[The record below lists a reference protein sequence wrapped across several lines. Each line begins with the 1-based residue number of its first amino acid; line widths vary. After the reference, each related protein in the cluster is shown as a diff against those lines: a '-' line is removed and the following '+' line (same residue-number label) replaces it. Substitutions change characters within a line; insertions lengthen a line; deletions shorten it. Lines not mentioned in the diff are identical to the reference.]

1 MSSQAVP
8 SHQTRTWT
16 LTGWSNSSETK
27 RTGFVI
33 AVSIFAMLPVLIFGV
48 PQNRDLSNHFRFIL
62 PFYDAI
68 TSGNFYASWLAE
80 SNAGFGDPSF
90 RFYPPGLYYVLYI
103 FRFATGE
110 WYVAT
115 LLTFTVVAV
124 AGGLGIYFW
133 ARSIMPAS
141 HAMWASLIYA
151 LAPYHLNQLYQ
162 SVLLAEWA
170 GASILPFVFGFAERV
185 CAHGRRRD
193 VAGLAG
199 CYALL
204 VFTHV
209 PLTVIGSLAL
219 VFYALIRM
227 RPQRRLRTLLQFAG
241 AAVLGLSASAIF
253 WVTTLAE
260 LRWIGMNEIHH
271 EAGVD
276 YRYNFLLSTFS
287 PDYINVW
294 WMNILALMTLLLCAP
309 VVLLLRRN
317 AITERKQLRV
327 VVLFTL
333 FTVFMTVPLSKPI
346 WNVLRPLQETQFPWR
361 WLSLVSMGV
370 AVVTAGALPLL
381 AQSDKSTD
389 RIKRLLIV
397 GAMSMSVVF
406 CVSHVVREA
415 RFLPARAFE
424 NTLVEVRGSQSISYW
439 LPIGANP
446 AAAPMTVEVEAT
458 DDTGNRAVSVQSWTP
473 ESRRFS
479 VAAGN
484 PTEARVRTFY
494 YPHWTARSGGQRQ
507 NTRADKD
514 GVLLV
519 SLPAEA
525 VTVDLVFE
533 EPRRTHVSA
542 AVSLAGVL
550 FIGMLAVPLRRK
562 L

>member
-1 MSSQAVP
+1 MSSHVVP
-8 SHQTRTWT
+8 NHETRISSLTTWPST
-16 LTGWSNSSETK
+16 SEAK
-27 RTGFVI
+27 RCGFVI
-33 AVSIFAMLPVLIFGV
+33 AVSVLAMLPVLVLGV
-48 PQNRDLSNHFRFIL
+48 PSNRDLSNHFRFIL

-80 SNAGFGDPSF
+80 SSAGYGDPSF
-90 RFYPPGLYYVLYI
+90 RFYPPGLYYVLYL
-103 FRFATGE
+103 FRFATGD

-115 LLTFTVVAV
+115 LLTFTVVSV

-151 LAPYHLNQLYQ
+151 FAPYHLNQLYQ

-170 GASILPFVFGFAERV
+170 AASLLPFVFGFAERV

-219 VFYALIRM
+219 VFYALVRM
-227 RPQRRLRTLLQFAG
+227 RPQRRIRTLLQFAG
-241 AAVLGLSASAIF
+241 AAVLGLCASAIF
-253 WVTTLAE
+253 WVTMLAE
-260 LRWIGMNEIHH
+260 IRWIGMNEIHH

-276 YRYNFLLSTFS
+276 YRYNFVLSTFS
-287 PDYINVW
+287 SDNINVW
-294 WMNILALMTLLLCAP
+294 WMNILVLMTLLLSAP

-317 AITERKQLRV
+317 AVNERKQLRIA
-327 VVLFTL
+327 VLFTL
-333 FTVFMTVPLSKPI
+333 FTFFMTVPLSRPL
-346 WNVLRPLQETQFPWR
+346 WNVLTPLRETQFPWR

-370 AVVTAGALPLL
+370 AILTAGTLPLL
-381 AQSDKSTD
+381 VQSDRGTH

-397 GAMSMSVVF
+397 GAMSIGVVF
-406 CVSHVVREA
+406 SLSHVVREA
-415 RFLPARAFE
+415 KFLPARAFE
-424 NTLVEVRGSQSISYW
+424 NTLAEVRGSQSINYW
-439 LPIGANP
+439 LPVGANP
-446 AAAPMTVEVEAT
+446 AVAPMTVEVETT
-458 DDTGNRAVSVQSWTP
+458 DRAVSVQSWTP
-473 ESRRFS
+473 ERRRFS

-494 YPHWTARSGGQRQ
+494 YPHWIARTGEQRL

-519 SLPAEA
+519 SLPADA

-533 EPRRTHVSA
+533 EPRRTQVSS

-550 FIGMLAVPLRRK
+550 FIGFLALPRRRK
-562 L
+562 H

>member
-1 MSSQAVP
+1 MSSLVAP

-16 LTGWSNSSETK
+16 IARWSSSSETK
-27 RTGFVI
+27 RTGFVV
-33 AVSIFAMLPVLIFGV
+33 AVSVLAMLPVLVFGIPV
-48 PQNRDLSNHFRFIL
+48 NRDLSNHFRFIL

-80 SNAGFGDPSF
+80 SNAGYGDPSF
-90 RFYPPGLYYVLYI
+90 RFYPPGLYYPLAL
-103 FRFATGE
+103 FRFVTGD

-141 HAMWASLIYA
+141 QAMWASLIYA
-151 LAPYHLNQLYQ
+151 FAPYHLNQLYQ

-170 GASILPFVFGFAERV
+170 GAAILPFVFGFAERV
-185 CAHGRRRD
+185 CANGRRRD

-204 VFTHV
+204 VFTHL
-209 PLTVIGSLAL
+209 PLAVIGSLAL
-219 VFYALIRM
+219 VVYALIRM
-227 RPQRRLRTLLQFAG
+227 QPQRRIRTLLQFAV
-241 AAVLGLSASAIF
+241 AALLGLCASAIF

-260 LRWIGMNEIHH
+260 LSWIGMNEVHH

-287 PDYINVW
+287 PEYINVW
-294 WMNILALMTLLLCAP
+294 WMNILALMTLLLSAP
-309 VVLLLRRN
+309 VVLLLRRSAVN
-317 AITERKQLRV
+317 ERRQLRV

-333 FTVFMTVPLSKPI
+333 FTIFMTVPLSKPI
-346 WNVLRPLQETQFPWR
+346 WNALRPLQETQFPWR
-361 WLSLVSMGV
+361 WLSLVSMGI
-370 AVVTAGALPLL
+370 AILTAGALPLL
-381 AQSDKSTD
+381 FQSDKNTD
-389 RIKRLLIV
+389 RIKRLLIM
-397 GAMSMSVVF
+397 GAMSVGVVF
-406 CVSHVVREA
+406 CLSHVIREA
-415 RFLPARAFE
+415 KFLSPRAFA
-424 NTLVEVRGSQSISYW
+424 NTLAEVRGSQSINYW

-446 AAAPMTVEVEAT
+446 AAAPMAVEVEAT
-458 DDTGNRAVSVQSWTP
+458 NRAVSVQSWTP

-479 VAAGN
+479 VAAGS

-494 YPHWTARSGGQRQ
+494 YPHWTARSGEQRL
-507 NTRADKD
+507 NTQADKD

-533 EPRRTHVSA
+533 EPRRTHVSS